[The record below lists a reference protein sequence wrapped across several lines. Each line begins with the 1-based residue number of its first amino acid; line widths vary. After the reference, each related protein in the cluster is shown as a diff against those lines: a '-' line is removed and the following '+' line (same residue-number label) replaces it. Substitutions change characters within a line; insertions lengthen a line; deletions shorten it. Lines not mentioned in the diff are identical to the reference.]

1 VKHWPVSV
9 SQITI
14 LLLYLLAAVAFA
26 MSRLPQYV
34 AKTQPLLIVAVSFVA
49 AALMLHSQE
58 LYAEIYQTTGLRLSI
73 AGAASLIGLQ
83 LAIIGLLGALEPT
96 LRGMTAG
103 LLLLA
108 SAAMIPMGLQP
119 AEAATT
125 ELTWQLR
132 AHILIALFAYGL
144 LAAGAIVAIYA
155 LVQDR
160 RLRAGKLSA
169 ANHLF
174 APLETTEKMLFGV
187 AATGCTGLL
196 LAVVSGFM
204 FVENLFAQHLVHK
217 TAFSLLALV
226 LFSVLVAGRVF
237 AGWRGK
243 RAVYL
248 YLWGFAFLCL
258 AYFGSRFVLEEILGR
273 SWG

>member
-1 VKHWPVSV
+1 MKHRPVSV

-14 LLLYLLAAVAFA
+14 LLLYLLAAIAFA
-26 MSRLPQYV
+26 MSRLPSHAARV
-34 AKTQPLLIVAVSFVA
+34 QPLLITAVSFVA
-49 AALMLHSQE
+49 AGLMLHGQN
-58 LYAEIYQTTGLRLSI
+58 LYVEIYQASGLRLSI

-83 LAIIGLLGALEPT
+83 LALIGLLGALEPT

-119 AEAATT
+119 AVAVTT

-160 RLRAGKLSA
+160 RLQAGKLSSV
-169 ANHLF
+169 NHLF

-187 AATGCTGLL
+187 AAAGFSSLL
-196 LAVVSGFM
+196 LAVVSGFA

-217 TAFSLLALV
+217 TAFSLLALL
-226 LFSVLVAGRVF
+226 LFGILVAGRLF

-258 AYFGSRFVLEEILGR
+258 AYFGSRFILEELLGR